1 MVPPPKYVFVEDQPA
16 QLRRTQLRNYPKSS
30 WNALSSGSSVTGKGE
45 TGYFEPFFAL
55 MAYRFGLYPDFSD
68 SFTRLI
74 LGNLEISATVLEA
87 TPLP

>member
-1 MVPPPKYVFVEDQPA
+1 MVPPPKHVFFGVEPA
-16 QLRRTQLRNYPKSS
+16 QLRRTQLRNYSKSS

-68 SFTRLI
+68 SFS
-74 LGNLEISATVLEA
+74 ETV
-87 TPLP
+87 